1 MFTIFLL
8 YTIVMLSMFLEQAK
22 KAGGEDHDE
31 DFLCRFR
38 GQFGVFNLRWSR

>member
-8 YTIVMLSMFLEQAK
+8 YTIVMLSMFLEQRQ
-22 KAGGEDHDE
+22 AGEEDHDE

-38 GQFGVFNLRWSR
+38 GQFGEFNLRWSR